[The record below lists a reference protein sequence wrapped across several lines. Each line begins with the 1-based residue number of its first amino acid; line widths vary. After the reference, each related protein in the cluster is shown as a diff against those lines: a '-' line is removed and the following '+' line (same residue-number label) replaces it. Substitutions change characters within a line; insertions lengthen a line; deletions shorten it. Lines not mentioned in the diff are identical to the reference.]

1 MVTTVMMININIAGV
16 WSFPPL
22 HLRSPIC
29 NDATAQGYGE
39 DEVRSG
45 IQYALCLIKDNYI
58 SYSVCYKDH
67 NELDELKLP
76 VDMCYKF

>member
-1 MVTTVMMININIAGV
+1 METMKWLNV
-16 WSFPPL
+16 P
-22 HLRSPIC
+22 
-29 NDATAQGYGE
+29 
-39 DEVRSG
+39 
-45 IQYALCLIKDNYI
+45 YALCLIIGNNI